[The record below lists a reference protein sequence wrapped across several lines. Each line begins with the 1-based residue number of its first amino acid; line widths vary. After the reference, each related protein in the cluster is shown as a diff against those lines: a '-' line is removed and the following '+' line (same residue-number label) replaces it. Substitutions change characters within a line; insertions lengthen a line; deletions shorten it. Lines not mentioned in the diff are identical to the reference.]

1 MDLGFR
7 LAALVAQLLAELVEE
22 VDVDA
27 DAGLLHLRQH
37 GDERQLETLVKV
49 DELARLQRLF
59 QRLDQPQ
66 DDRGP
71 ATGLVD
77 AGIAVQIEGAFDV
90 VG

>member
-1 MDLGFR
+1 MDLGLG

-37 GDERQLETLVKV
+37 RDERQLEPLVEI
-49 DELARLQRLF
+49 DELARLQRF
-59 QRLDQPQ
+59 FECLDEPQ

-71 ATGLVD
+71 AAGLVD
-77 AGIAVQIEGAFDV
+77 AGIAVEVERAFDV